1 MSVPELELPRA
12 DVLVAEA
19 RALLEPA
26 VQIVEL
32 GDREVGLVYKNG
44 RLAGVL
50 APGARQLYWR
60 GPVDVRVDVRDICPH
75 EFVLDAEHRARAEA
89 RSAARRACHQHR
101 WRCPDTSVGLLIV
114 DGELRE
120 VLKPGFTAYWKY
132 PARRCAWSSWTC
144 ACRPWKSRVRKS

>member
-1 MSVPELELPRA
+1 MWMKKLVKVAQYERALVYRDRNLEAVLTPGKYRLARRELEVATYDVSVAELVLPRA

-60 GPVDVRVDVRDICPH
+60 GPVDVRVDVRTSVRRIRAGCGN
-75 EFVLDAEHRARAEA
+75 RARAEA
-89 RSAARRACHQHR
+89 HR
-101 WRCPDTSVGLLIV
+101 CQRHDQTPWRCPTHPS
-114 DGELRE
+114 
-120 VLKPGFTAYWKY
+120 
-132 PARRCAWSSWTC
+132 
-144 ACRPWKSRVRKS
+144 AC